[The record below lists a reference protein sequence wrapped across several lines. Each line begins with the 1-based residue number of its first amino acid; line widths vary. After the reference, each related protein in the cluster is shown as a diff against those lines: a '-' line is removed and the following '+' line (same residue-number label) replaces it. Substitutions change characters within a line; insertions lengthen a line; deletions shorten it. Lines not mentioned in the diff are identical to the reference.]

1 MEKGSGPKKWT
12 QEEEYSALFL
22 IQLWTL
28 QDTRNKW
35 IIRKGMKMNCQ
46 MVICL
51 YLNGYLMTNEFEN
64 YFYNNMELFQNE
76 LPDLV
81 YEELLCTNF
90 SSKIESISLVTFLKQ
105 YILSNNPTLY
115 NMISDAYIERFIEKN
130 NGEIVDILKKRYQ
143 PKKSIRIDC
152 KKINTE
158 KEFIRQFRKELNL
171 STLSGLN
178 WMAMND
184 LYYDIIYPER
194 LEFINWNDFEERMPQ
209 CAVQL
214 KKFLSKVD
222 KHNCVITGIQ
232 LSSV

>member
-1 MEKGSGPKKWT
+1 
-12 QEEEYSALFL
+12 
-22 IQLWTL
+22 
-28 QDTRNKW
+28 
-35 IIRKGMKMNCQ
+35 MKMDCQ

-51 YLNGYLMTNEFEN
+51 YLNGYLMADEFED
-64 YFYNNMELFQNE
+64 YFYDHMEQFQNE

-90 SSKIESISLVTFLKQ
+90 SVKSESISLVTFLKQ
-105 YILSNNPTLY
+105 YILSNDPTLY
-115 NMISDAYIERFIEKN
+115 NMISDAYIECFKEKN

-158 KEFIRQFRKELNL
+158 EEFIRQLKKELNL
-171 STLSGLN
+171 SILSGLN

-184 LYYDIIYPER
+184 LYYDIIFPER
-194 LEFINWNDFEERMPQ
+194 LEFINWNDFEERIPQ

-222 KHNCVITGIQ
+222 KNNCHIIGPQ

>member
-1 MEKGSGPKKWT
+1 MH
-12 QEEEYSALFL
+12 
-22 IQLWTL
+22 TL
-28 QDTRNKW
+28 NK
-35 IIRKGMKMNCQ
+35 IVSHIAVLGRR
-46 MVICL
+46 
-51 YLNGYLMTNEFEN
+51 
-64 YFYNNMELFQNE
+64 
-76 LPDLV
+76 
-81 YEELLCTNF
+81 
-90 SSKIESISLVTFLKQ
+90 ISLVTFLKQ

-158 KEFIRQFRKELNL
+158 EEFIRQFRKELNL

-184 LYYDIIYPER
+184 LYYDIIFPER

-214 KKFLSKVD
+214 KKFLKNNVFFPQTIDLQPSLRFIMRAYQRNTCSHLYTFRYSKP
-222 KHNCVITGIQ
+222 
-232 LSSV
+232 